1 MTAAQ
6 PVTMVR
12 IYLTEKQGL
21 KQLMAYLHDESKV
34 RGVTVFRA
42 ISGFG
47 KSGVMHS
54 ARVLDTALDL
64 PLVVEFFDQP
74 DKVREIL
81 HALSSLVEPG
91 HLVTWSAEIPDLHA
105 S

>member
-1 MTAAQ
+1 MSAAEA
-6 PVTMVR
+6 VTVVR
-12 IYLTEKQGL
+12 IYLTERQGL
-21 KQLMAYLHDESKV
+21 TELMAYLHDESKV

-54 ARVLDTALDL
+54 SRVLDTALDL

-81 HALSSLVEPG
+81 QRLNALVEPG
-91 HLVTWSAEIPDLHA
+91 HVITWSAELPDLH
-105 S
+105 SL